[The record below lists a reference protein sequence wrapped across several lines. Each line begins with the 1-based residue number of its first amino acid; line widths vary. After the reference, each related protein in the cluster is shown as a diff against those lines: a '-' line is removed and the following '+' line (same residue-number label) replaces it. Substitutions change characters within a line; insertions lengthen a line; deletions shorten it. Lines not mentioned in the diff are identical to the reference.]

1 MRALKAMRRQPSW
14 DMHMNSVIQVEGLNK
29 SFGGKQVLFNLGL
42 AVQPGEMLALIGAS
56 GSGKS
61 TLLRH
66 LAGLA
71 CGDRHDTSSIRI
83 LGKPMQAV
91 GRLHRQVRNVRSA
104 RSEERR
110 VGKE

>member
-1 MRALKAMRRQPSW
+1 
-14 DMHMNSVIQVEGLNK
+14 
-29 SFGGKQVLFNLGL
+29 
-42 AVQPGEMLALIGAS
+42 MLALIGAS

-83 LGKPMQAV
+83 LGKQMQAG
-91 GRLHRQVRNVRSA
+91 GRLNRPVRNVRSDIGYIFQPFNLVA
-104 RSEERR
+104 RLSVLDKVL
-110 VGKE
+110 VGRLGRMPRGRGSLGAFIADTNARARAAGQMLAGG